1 MENITK
7 PTESAW
13 IPFPIP
19 GATSDKLFA
28 KLLNLDIK
36 YGPVF
41 AVLKIEAGGYI
52 PAHIHHKTEEQH
64 YVLEG
69 DFIND
74 GITYGPGAFF
84 AHDKGQVHGPHS
96 SKNGCTLIFIQPKE
110 VDPTDFEIAKK

>member
-7 PTESAW
+7 SNELSFM
-13 IPFPIP
+13 PFPIP
-19 GATSDKLFA
+19 GATSNKLFA

-41 AVLKIEAGGYI
+41 AVLKIEAGGHI
-52 PAHIHHKTEEQH
+52 PAHVHHKTEEQH
-64 YVLEG
+64 FVLEG

-84 AHDKGQVHGPHS
+84 AHDKGQAHGPHS
-96 SKNGCTLIFIQPKE
+96 SKNGCTLIFIQPNE
-110 VDPTDFEIAKK
+110 VDPSDFEIVK

>member
-1 MENITK
+1 MENITRS
-7 PTESAW
+7 TE
-13 IPFPIP
+13 IGFVPFPIP

-41 AVLKIEAGGYI
+41 AILKMNPGAFI
-52 PAHIHHKTEEQH
+52 PAHIHHKTQEQH

-74 GITYGPGAFF
+74 GITYGEGAFF
-84 AHDKGQVHGPHS
+84 SHDIGQVHGPHS
-96 SKNGCTLIFIQPKE
+96 TKNGCTLIFIQPNE
-110 VDPTDFEIAKK
+110 VDPTDFQIVK